1 MTAAKARGRR
11 IAAVA
16 GLLIVLAAV
25 ALGMG
30 LRQRSGSM
38 PVRAAGE
45 RPELMLLTSLP
56 IAFSEAF
63 TLDAPQSP
71 VLGALRSR
79 YEVRP
84 ISTADLKSLGRDGLL
99 LMAQPRA
106 QPAEV
111 LVELDQWVR
120 AGGRVLI
127 LADPLLEWPSE
138 RPLGDLL
145 RPPPGFADTG
155 LLGHWGLRLDS
166 PDARGP
172 ATAVVDGR
180 AVHTLSPGTLV
191 ATGPGC
197 AIEAEGLIARCT
209 VGKGNAT
216 VVADADFAD
225 VERRREPARSGNL
238 DFLLAELARLDR

>member
-1 MTAAKARGRR
+1 MTAGRARGRR
-11 IAAVA
+11 IAAA
-16 GLLIVLAAV
+16 AAALLVLAAV

-30 LRQRSGSM
+30 VRDRSGSM
-38 PVRAAGE
+38 PQRSAGE

-56 IAFSEAF
+56 IVFSESF

-79 YEVRP
+79 YRVRP
-84 ISTADLKSLGRDGLL
+84 ISTADLKSLGSGGLL
-99 LMAQPRA
+99 LMAQPQA

-127 LADPLLEWPSE
+127 LADPMLEWPSD
-138 RPLGDLL
+138 RPLGDVL

-155 LLGHWGLRLDS
+155 LLGHWGLRLDL
-166 PDARGP
+166 PDRPGP
-172 ATAVVDGR
+172 ATAVIQGR
-180 AVHTLSPGTLV
+180 AVHALSPGTLV

-197 AIEAEGLIARCT
+197 AIEADGLIARCS
-209 VGKGNAT
+209 VGKGRAI

-225 VERRREPARSGNL
+225 VERRREPARSANL
-238 DFLLAELARLDR
+238 DFLLAELERLER